1 MIGCSV
7 RNGHTLLP
15 IVLPL
20 LQARLLHSDVW
31 VRETG
36 ILALGAIAE
45 CQRDMDEHLLHIF
58 PFLLTQLV
66 APSPEIR
73 RISCWTLSRYSAWA
87 FKLDGGLSDG
97 LLAELVKGLMMRILD
112 RHEQVQEAAC
122 SALTSM
128 MGHGQQR
135 LYPFIDFILRNL
147 MHALGLYQSTNLLVL
162 YDTVGTL
169 ADAVG
174 GAFNQPGYAD
184 LMLPPL
190 LSKWSE
196 CDSKHPPPL
205 LECITSVVQ
214 ALGTG

>member
-1 MIGCSV
+1 M
-7 RNGHTLLP
+7 
-15 IVLPL
+15 
-20 LQARLLHSDVW
+20 
-31 VRETG
+31 
-36 ILALGAIAE
+36 
-45 CQRDMDEHLLHIF
+45 
-58 PFLLTQLV
+58 
-66 APSPEIR
+66 R
-73 RISCWTLSRYSAWA
+73 RITLWTISRYSAWTFGA
-87 FKLDGGLSDG
+87 HSGLDGSGCQELIEG
-97 LLAELVKGLMMRILD
+97 LLMRVLD
-112 RHEQVQEAAC
+112 RHKLVQEAAC

-214 ALGTG
+214 ALGIG